1 VSVPRPRTVAVV
13 GGGVGGLCAAIRLR
27 AAGLEVDLFERNET
41 FGGKVAVY
49 ARDGWSFD
57 VGPSLVTWPEVLDD
71 TLRAAGTSLAS
82 EVRLERLGSP
92 FRYFWPDATTL
103 ATHDDPMLTA
113 SAFDGLVPGAGDEYL
128 HLLSRARRTWAVAE
142 RTFLAGPMSG
152 AASLAGRMRSPRDL
166 VDIDAARTLAR
177 LADASF
183 RDPRMRQWLGRY
195 ATYSGSSPWRAPA
208 TLACIVALEADH
220 GAWHPH
226 GGLGALR
233 DALVTVARRAGARL
247 HPGADVVRIAVRA
260 GRATGVE
267 FADGTSHAADAVV
280 ANADA
285 AHVATDLLAG
295 VRGAGRLRRRVR
307 RAGRSTAGVAVVVGV
322 RGTTPRIAHHNVWF
336 SRDYRAEFDAIRA
349 GRPPADPTVYACV
362 SSRTDASQA
371 PSGCENW
378 FLLANVPAGAEVH
391 DDPGRG
397 FVARMLEV
405 VAEGGVEL
413 RDRAAFVDVLTPRHF
428 ADRYRAPGGAI
439 YGTSSDGRRAAFL
452 RPGNVGPVRGL
463 WLVGGSSHP
472 GGGLPLVATSARI
485 VADLVVR
492 GGASGAQR

>member
-1 VSVPRPRTVAVV
+1 
-13 GGGVGGLCAAIRLR
+13 
-27 AAGLEVDLFERNET
+27 
-41 FGGKVAVY
+41 
-49 ARDGWSFD
+49 
-57 VGPSLVTWPEVLDD
+57 
-71 TLRAAGTSLAS
+71 
-82 EVRLERLGSP
+82 
-92 FRYFWPDATTL
+92 
-103 ATHDDPMLTA
+103 
-113 SAFDGLVPGAGDEYL
+113 
-128 HLLSRARRTWAVAE
+128 
-142 RTFLAGPMSG
+142 
-152 AASLAGRMRSPRDL
+152 SLAGRMRSPRDL
-166 VDIDAARTLAR
+166 ADIDAARTLAR

-233 DALVTVARRAGARL
+233 DALVTVARRTGVRL

-285 AHVATDLLAG
+285 AHVAGDLLAG

-349 GRPPADPTVYACV
+349 GRLPADPTVYACV

-371 PSGCENW
+371 PSGCEN
-378 FLLANVPAGAEVH
+378 
-391 DDPGRG
+391 
-397 FVARMLEV
+397 
-405 VAEGGVEL
+405 
-413 RDRAAFVDVLTPRHF
+413 
-428 ADRYRAPGGAI
+428 
-439 YGTSSDGRRAAFL
+439 
-452 RPGNVGPVRGL
+452 
-463 WLVGGSSHP
+463 
-472 GGGLPLVATSARI
+472 
-485 VADLVVR
+485 
-492 GGASGAQR
+492 